1 MEFDLIKEIS
11 KAQKGLNKKQIYYTK
26 KDLEILHQYI
36 MKQNERIIS
45 NRYTCRELIYD
56 EFEKDLDNYVK
67 TTGTNMMQVEDNALQ
82 ILSTNP
88 AIVDRVYDKIKDKDL
103 EKFDFEKEKYRI
115 LNGEEQS
122 IEYEMCLMLKE
133 LRKEKVEGEIK
144 EILYEELH
152 PKDENKRQKMREKI
166 QESDEY
172 KKTVEYTKILL
183 EPSERKQIEM
193 AINYR
198 KKGLEEA
205 LFAKEKEG
213 FKLSGEFLKKYG
225 FLREELEQQN
235 KDYRYL
241 SLSNMQYELRTE
253 NMDDDIGLENIF
265 EDSYLDTLTL
275 EQLTVLNAFWQNRFT
290 KKIERNKKSTI
301 CSR

>member
-11 KAQKGLNKKQIYYTK
+11 KAQKGLSKKQIYYTK

-265 EDSYLDTLTL
+265 EDSYLDTLSL

>member
-11 KAQKGLNKKQIYYTK
+11 KAQKGLSKKQIYYTK

-265 EDSYLDTLTL
+265 EDSYLDTLSL

-290 KKIERNKKSTI
+290 KKIERNKKSAI

>member
-11 KAQKGLNKKQIYYTK
+11 KAQKGLNKKHIYYTK

-205 LFAKEKEG
+205 LFDKEKEG

-265 EDSYLDTLTL
+265 EDSYLDTLSL

>member
-11 KAQKGLNKKQIYYTK
+11 KAQKGLNKKHIYYTK

-45 NRYTCRELIYD
+45 NIYTCRELIYD

-205 LFAKEKEG
+205 LFDKEKEG

-265 EDSYLDTLTL
+265 EDSYLDTLSL

>member
-11 KAQKGLNKKQIYYTK
+11 KAQKGLSKKQIYYTK

-205 LFAKEKEG
+205 LFDKEKEG

-235 KDYRYL
+235 KDYRDL

-265 EDSYLDTLTL
+265 EDSYLDTLSL

>member
-1 MEFDLIKEIS
+1 MDLYLRIS
-11 KAQKGLNKKQIYYTK
+11 HLQL
-26 KDLEILHQYI
+26 
-36 MKQNERIIS
+36 RIIS

-205 LFAKEKEG
+205 LFDKEKEG

-265 EDSYLDTLTL
+265 EDSYLDTLSL

>member
-205 LFAKEKEG
+205 LFDKEKEG

>member
-11 KAQKGLNKKQIYYTK
+11 KAQKGLSKKQIYYTK

-152 PKDENKRQKMREKI
+152 PKDENKKQKMREKI

>member
-11 KAQKGLNKKQIYYTK
+11 KAQKGLSKKQIYYTK

-235 KDYRYL
+235 KDYRDL

-265 EDSYLDTLTL
+265 EDSYLDTLSL

>member
-1 MEFDLIKEIS
+1 
-11 KAQKGLNKKQIYYTK
+11 
-26 KDLEILHQYI
+26 
-36 MKQNERIIS
+36 
-45 NRYTCRELIYD
+45 
-56 EFEKDLDNYVK
+56 
-67 TTGTNMMQVEDNALQ
+67 
-82 ILSTNP
+82 
-88 AIVDRVYDKIKDKDL
+88 
-103 EKFDFEKEKYRI
+103 
-115 LNGEEQS
+115 
-122 IEYEMCLMLKE
+122 
-133 LRKEKVEGEIK
+133 
-144 EILYEELH
+144 
-152 PKDENKRQKMREKI
+152 MREKI

-172 KKTVEYTKILL
+172 KKTVEYTKILI

-193 AINYR
+193 SINYR

-235 KDYRYL
+235 KDYRDL
-241 SLSNMQYELRTE
+241 SLSNMQYELKTE

-265 EDSYLDTLTL
+265 EDSYLDTLSL

-290 KKIERNKKSTI
+290 KKIERDKKSTI

>member
-1 MEFDLIKEIS
+1 
-11 KAQKGLNKKQIYYTK
+11 
-26 KDLEILHQYI
+26 
-36 MKQNERIIS
+36 
-45 NRYTCRELIYD
+45 
-56 EFEKDLDNYVK
+56 
-67 TTGTNMMQVEDNALQ
+67 
-82 ILSTNP
+82 
-88 AIVDRVYDKIKDKDL
+88 
-103 EKFDFEKEKYRI
+103 
-115 LNGEEQS
+115 
-122 IEYEMCLMLKE
+122 
-133 LRKEKVEGEIK
+133 
-144 EILYEELH
+144 
-152 PKDENKRQKMREKI
+152 MREKI

-265 EDSYLDTLTL
+265 EDSYLDTLSL

>member
-11 KAQKGLNKKQIYYTK
+11 KAQKWLNKKQIYYTK
-26 KDLEILHQYI
+26 KELETLHQYI
-36 MKQNERIIS
+36 MKQNERIK
-45 NRYTCRELIYD
+45 NKRYTCRELIYD

-67 TTGTNMMQVEDNALQ
+67 TTGTHMMQVEDNALQ

-88 AIVDRVYDKIKDKDL
+88 AIVDRAYDKIKDKDL

-133 LRKEKVEGEIK
+133 LRKEKVEGPLK
-144 EILYEELH
+144 EILYEEIH

-172 KKTVEYTKILL
+172 KKTVEYTKILI

-205 LFAKEKEG
+205 LFTKEKEG

-235 KDYRYL
+235 KDYRDL
-241 SLSNMQYELRTE
+241 SLSNMQYELKTE

-265 EDSYLDTLTL
+265 EDSYLDTLSL

-290 KKIERNKKSTI
+290 KKIERDKKSTI

>member
-1 MEFDLIKEIS
+1 
-11 KAQKGLNKKQIYYTK
+11 
-26 KDLEILHQYI
+26 
-36 MKQNERIIS
+36 MKQNERIK
-45 NRYTCRELIYD
+45 NKRYTCRELIYD

-67 TTGTNMMQVEDNALQ
+67 TTGTHMMQVEDNALQ

-103 EKFDFEKEKYRI
+103 EQFDFEKEKYRI

-133 LRKEKVEGEIK
+133 LRKEQVEGPLK
-144 EILYEELH
+144 EILYEEIH

-172 KKTVEYTKILL
+172 KKKVEYTKILI

-205 LFAKEKEG
+205 LFTKEKEG
-213 FKLSGEFLKKYG
+213 FKLSG
-225 FLREELEQQN
+225 
-235 KDYRYL
+235 
-241 SLSNMQYELRTE
+241 
-253 NMDDDIGLENIF
+253 
-265 EDSYLDTLTL
+265 
-275 EQLTVLNAFWQNRFT
+275 
-290 KKIERNKKSTI
+290 
-301 CSR
+301 

>member
-11 KAQKGLNKKQIYYTK
+11 KAQKGLSKKQIYYTK
-26 KDLEILHQYI
+26 KELEILHQYI
-36 MKQNERIIS
+36 IKQNERIIS

-205 LFAKEKEG
+205 LFDKEKEG

-265 EDSYLDTLTL
+265 EDSYLDTLSL

>member
-166 QESDEY
+166 EESEEN

-235 KDYRYL
+235 KDYRDL

-265 EDSYLDTLTL
+265 EDSYLDTLSL

>member
-11 KAQKGLNKKQIYYTK
+11 KAQKGLNKKHIYYTK

-144 EILYEELH
+144 EILY
-152 PKDENKRQKMREKI
+152 
-166 QESDEY
+166 
-172 KKTVEYTKILL
+172 
-183 EPSERKQIEM
+183 
-193 AINYR
+193 
-198 KKGLEEA
+198 
-205 LFAKEKEG
+205 
-213 FKLSGEFLKKYG
+213 
-225 FLREELEQQN
+225 
-235 KDYRYL
+235 
-241 SLSNMQYELRTE
+241 
-253 NMDDDIGLENIF
+253 
-265 EDSYLDTLTL
+265 
-275 EQLTVLNAFWQNRFT
+275 
-290 KKIERNKKSTI
+290 
-301 CSR
+301 

>member
-235 KDYRYL
+235 KDYRDL

-265 EDSYLDTLTL
+265 EDSYLDTLSL

>member
-11 KAQKGLNKKQIYYTK
+11 KAQKGLNKKHIYYTK

-88 AIVDRVYDKIKDKDL
+88 AILDRVYDKIKDKDL

-133 LRKEKVEGEIK
+133 LRKEKVEGKIK

-205 LFAKEKEG
+205 LFDKEKEG

-253 NMDDDIGLENIF
+253 NMDNDIGLENIF
-265 EDSYLDTLTL
+265 EDSYLDTLSL

>member
-11 KAQKGLNKKQIYYTK
+11 KAQKGLNKKHIYYTK

-45 NRYTCRELIYD
+45 NRYICRELIYD

-205 LFAKEKEG
+205 LFDKEKEG

-265 EDSYLDTLTL
+265 EDSYLDTLSL

>member
-11 KAQKGLNKKQIYYTK
+11 KAQKGLSKKQIYYTK

-205 LFAKEKEG
+205 YA
-213 FKLSGEFLKKYG
+213 
-225 FLREELEQQN
+225 
-235 KDYRYL
+235 
-241 SLSNMQYELRTE
+241 
-253 NMDDDIGLENIF
+253 
-265 EDSYLDTLTL
+265 
-275 EQLTVLNAFWQNRFT
+275 V
-290 KKIERNKKSTI
+290 
-301 CSR
+301 

>member
-11 KAQKGLNKKQIYYTK
+11 KAQKGLNKKHIYYTK

-198 KKGLEEA
+198 KK
-205 LFAKEKEG
+205 
-213 FKLSGEFLKKYG
+213 
-225 FLREELEQQN
+225 
-235 KDYRYL
+235 D
-241 SLSNMQYELRTE
+241 
-253 NMDDDIGLENIF
+253 
-265 EDSYLDTLTL
+265 
-275 EQLTVLNAFWQNRFT
+275 
-290 KKIERNKKSTI
+290 
-301 CSR
+301 

>member
-11 KAQKGLNKKQIYYTK
+11 KAQKGLSKKQIYYTK

-152 PKDENKRQKMREKI
+152 PKYEKKKKKMREKI

-265 EDSYLDTLTL
+265 EDSYLDTLSL

>member
-265 EDSYLDTLTL
+265 EDSYLDTLSL

>member
-11 KAQKGLNKKQIYYTK
+11 KAQKGLNKKHIYYTK

-205 LFAKEKEG
+205 LFDKEKEG

-235 KDYRYL
+235 KDYRDL

-265 EDSYLDTLTL
+265 EDSYLDTLSL

>member
-11 KAQKGLNKKQIYYTK
+11 KAQKGLNKKHIYYTK

-205 LFAKEKEG
+205 LFDKEKEG

-235 KDYRYL
+235 KDYRDL
-241 SLSNMQYELRTE
+241 SLSNMQYELKAE

-265 EDSYLDTLTL
+265 EDSYLDTLSL

-290 KKIERNKKSTI
+290 KKIERDKKSTI

>member
-11 KAQKGLNKKQIYYTK
+11 KAQKGLSKKQIYYTK
-26 KDLEILHQYI
+26 KELEILHQYI
-36 MKQNERIIS
+36 IKQNERIIN

-205 LFAKEKEG
+205 LFDKEKEG

-235 KDYRYL
+235 KDYRDL

-265 EDSYLDTLTL
+265 EDSYLDTLSL

>member
-235 KDYRYL
+235 KDYRDL

>member
-205 LFAKEKEG
+205 LFDKEKEG

-265 EDSYLDTLTL
+265 EDSYLDTLSL

>member
-11 KAQKGLNKKQIYYTK
+11 KAQKGLSKKQIYYTK

-235 KDYRYL
+235 KDYRDL

>member
-11 KAQKGLNKKQIYYTK
+11 KAQKGLSKKQIYYTK

>member
-11 KAQKGLNKKQIYYTK
+11 KAQKGLNKKHIYYTK

-205 LFAKEKEG
+205 LFDKEKEG

-241 SLSNMQYELRTE
+241 SLGNMQYELRTE

-265 EDSYLDTLTL
+265 EDSYLDTLSL

>member
-26 KDLEILHQYI
+26 KELETLHQYI
-36 MKQNERIIS
+36 MKQNERIK
-45 NRYTCRELIYD
+45 NKRYTCRELIYD

-67 TTGTNMMQVEDNALQ
+67 TTGTHMMQVEDNALQ

-88 AIVDRVYDKIKDKDL
+88 AIVDRAYDKIKDKDL

-133 LRKEKVEGEIK
+133 LRKEQVEGPLK
-144 EILYEELH
+144 EILYEEIH

-172 KKTVEYTKILL
+172 KKKVEYTKILI

-205 LFAKEKEG
+205 LFTKEKEG

-235 KDYRYL
+235 KDYRDL
-241 SLSNMQYELRTE
+241 SLSNMQYELKTE

-265 EDSYLDTLTL
+265 EDSYLDTLSL

-290 KKIERNKKSTI
+290 KKIERDKKSTI

>member
-26 KDLEILHQYI
+26 KELETLHQYI
-36 MKQNERIIS
+36 MKQNERIK
-45 NRYTCRELIYD
+45 NKRYTCRELIYD

-67 TTGTNMMQVEDNALQ
+67 TTGTHMMQVEGPL
-82 ILSTNP
+82 
-88 AIVDRVYDKIKDKDL
+88 
-103 EKFDFEKEKYRI
+103 
-115 LNGEEQS
+115 
-122 IEYEMCLMLKE
+122 
-133 LRKEKVEGEIK
+133 K
-144 EILYEELH
+144 EILYEEIH

-172 KKTVEYTKILL
+172 KKTVEYTKILI

-205 LFAKEKEG
+205 LFTKEKEG

-235 KDYRYL
+235 KDYRDL
-241 SLSNMQYELRTE
+241 SLSNMQYELKTE

-265 EDSYLDTLTL
+265 EDSYLDTLSL

-290 KKIERNKKSTI
+290 KKIERDKKSTI